1 MMVSVLLVMTVE
13 EVTVDVRTLTVVV
26 GTTVSVTGGTTVSA
40 VLVATWRAAVSLLVT
55 VAIMM

>member
-1 MMVSVLLVMTVE
+1 MTVE

>member
-1 MMVSVLLVMTVE
+1 MMVSVVLVMTVE
-13 EVTVDVRTLTVVV
+13 EVTVDVRTLTMVV
-26 GTTVSVTGGTTVSA
+26 GTTVSVMGVTTVNS